1 MTLFACS
8 GSDTRYVASVVKTPI
23 PEGLDAAKVQAEFE
37 AAAPRFASVPGLL
50 RKYFVM
56 SDEGSAG
63 GIYLWESRARADA
76 YFDDAWESSMSRRY
90 GKLPEVRFYD
100 APVLSPNPEGRTSG
114 DDAVATIVRVTPPWY
129 AFRPL
134 VVRKY
139 RDAIPTYQSIP
150 GLLFKYFS
158 IAADGKIGGIYLW
171 ENRQAADA
179 FYDEAWH
186 ARILDAYGEPGEI
199 EYFDAPLVLANRE
212 L

>member
-1 MTLFACS
+1 MKSLWIGALVMALLGCS
-8 GSDTRYVASVVKTPI
+8 GGDAPYV
-23 PEGLDAAKVQAEFE
+23 
-37 AAAPRFASVPGLL
+37 
-50 RKYFVM
+50 
-56 SDEGSAG
+56 
-63 GIYLWESRARADA
+63 
-76 YFDDAWESSMSRRY
+76 
-90 GKLPEVRFYD
+90 
-100 APVLSPNPEGRTSG
+100 APVLSPNPAGRSSTVES
-114 DDAVATIVRVTPPWY
+114 VATIVGVTPPWY

-139 RDAIPTYQSIP
+139 KEAIPTYQSVP

-186 ARILDAYGEPGEI
+186 ARILDTYGEPGEI
-199 EYFDAPLVLANRE
+199 QYFDAPLVLANRE